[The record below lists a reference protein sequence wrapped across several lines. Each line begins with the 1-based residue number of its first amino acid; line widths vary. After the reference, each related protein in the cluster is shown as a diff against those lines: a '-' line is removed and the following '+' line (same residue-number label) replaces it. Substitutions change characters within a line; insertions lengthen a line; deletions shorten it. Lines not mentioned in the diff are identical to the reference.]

1 MTDKETL
8 LVTSVWQYGGCSA
21 SIELLCQ
28 KSATSPSRKTL
39 CLTLKDDKHRKKP
52 V

>member
-21 SIELLCQ
+21 SMKHLCKVQ
-28 KSATSPSRKTL
+28 QQFFY
-39 CLTLKDDKHRKKP
+39 
-52 V
+52 